1 MSATHLVGRFF
12 GSLWPFAPK
21 QVDDDWAVN
30 HLLDT
35 EVELWRRMPRAD
47 QRHAIGVARRTV
59 GLLDNDIE
67 RPVVA
72 AALLH
77 DVGKIDSGLGT
88 YLRVMATLSAK
99 IAGRETAELW
109 VKSTGLT
116 RRIGLYLVH
125 PTIGADL
132 LGMAGS
138 DAFTIAWTREHHLDE
153 ESWTVPKH
161 LGSALREADDD

>member
-1 MSATHLVGRFF
+1 MSAGHLVGRFF
-12 GSLWPFAPK
+12 GSLWPFGPK
-21 QVDDDWAVN
+21 QVDDDWAVD

-47 QRHAIGVARRTV
+47 RRHGIGVARRTV
-59 GLLDNDIE
+59 VLLDDDAE
-67 RPVVA
+67 RSIVA

-116 RRIGLYLVH
+116 RRIGLYLMH
-125 PTIGADL
+125 PKIGADL
-132 LGMAGS
+132 LGMARS
-138 DAFTIAWTREHHLDE
+138 DAFTIAWTLEHHLGE

>member
-1 MSATHLVGRFF
+1 VSATHLVGRFF

-21 QVDDDWAVN
+21 QVDDDWAAD

-59 GLLDNDIE
+59 ALLDNDIE
-67 RPVVA
+67 RPVMA

-125 PTIGADL
+125 PKIGADL

-161 LGSALREADDD
+161 LGSVLREADGD

>member
-1 MSATHLVGRFF
+1 MSALHLAGRFF
-12 GSLWPFAPK
+12 GSLWPFGPK
-21 QVDDDWAVN
+21 EVDDIWAVE

-47 QRHAIGVARRTV
+47 RRHSIGVARRTV
-59 GLLDNDIE
+59 ELLDGKVE

-116 RRIGLYLVH
+116 RRIGLYLMH
-125 PTIGADL
+125 PQIGADL

-138 DAFTIAWTREHHLDE
+138 DAFTIAWALEHHLDE
-153 ESWTVPKH
+153 ESWTVPEH
-161 LGSALREADDD
+161 LGAALREADND